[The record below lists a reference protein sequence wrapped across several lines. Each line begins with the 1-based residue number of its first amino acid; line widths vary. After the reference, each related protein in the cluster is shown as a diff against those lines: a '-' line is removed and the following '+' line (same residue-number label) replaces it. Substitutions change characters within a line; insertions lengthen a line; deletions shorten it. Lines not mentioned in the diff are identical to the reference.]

1 MATAQQFKPWQQIGG
16 SMESFEK
23 EEYDSVR
30 EEPKDKGLSFG
41 TVIFDSK
48 PMTGPTSA
56 PDHGG
61 HTIKPDALMNAAWDT
76 LYRPEVAKV
85 TAHAATEVGG
95 AVGSLIIQDFL
106 GLQGKKAEGGH
117 GSHHTTENNAKK
129 QRENE
134 IKAWIQSRIQEQ
146 QRDQQ
151 AVRAQ
156 DQQKVQE
163 VLIKT
168 GLSVQ
173 EVMGD
178 NKGGANQ
185 SYEGVLTI
193 NAIFFAVAK
202 RAKNAAQ
209 AVRNTIAPPRGKAK
223 AGQSLQMHSGAQ
235 EGQSLVSSSG
245 AVTSAG

>member
-76 LYRPEVAKV
+76 LYKPDLAKTTV
-85 TAHAATEVGG
+85 HAAVEVSGDL
-95 AVGSLIIQDFL
+95 GSLVFQDVL
-106 GLQGKKAEGGH
+106 GLQGKKSEGN
-117 GSHHTTENNAKK
+117 HHKAENNAKK

-134 IKAWIQSRIQEQ
+134 IKAWIQSRIHEQ
-146 QRDQQ
+146 AQDQQ
-151 AVRAQ
+151 SVRAQ

-163 VLIKT
+163 ILIKT

-173 EVMGD
+173 EVIGD